1 MSASTFLR
9 PGRNLRWGVLLFA
22 LIALLA
28 PISAFARNYHLQ
40 RFNDA
45 LVIHEDGRVIVSE
58 ELTFV
63 FEGSFKGIHRRIPV
77 EYPVRGG
84 SNYTLFID
92 NVDVTDDAG
101 SPLKFKQQYKGDQ
114 LVLEIYVPGAVDA
127 TRTIRIRYVVLNGIR
142 YFEDHDELY
151 WNVTGNDW
159 LVDIDRAS
167 ALAVLP
173 DSAIGSIRAQ
183 AFEGAYGSA
192 TPSVSQVNGAQVS
205 FESAHP
211 LPPRG
216 GMTVDVYVPKGIIH
230 QPNVITRGIWFLR
243 SNLVLL
249 LPLLSFLV
257 MGGMWYY
264 KGRDPD
270 PGLSVAPLYEAPEGM
285 TPAEV
290 GTLIDDTVDPR
301 DITSTLVDLAVR
313 GYLKIEEVNEKV
325 LFFNNKDFVFHLMKP
340 QGEWGTIARHEN
352 EILTNMFM
360 TSSTECR
367 LSDLKN
373 RFYLA
378 IPSIKKEIIEELKD
392 KTMYR
397 VDPDTANG
405 YRVVGILLIVAPIVL
420 AQVTGFYQFFR
431 APVMA
436 VIAAAISLVIV
447 YLFGRNM
454 TAKTMKGMRAVV
466 GIQGF
471 REFMSRVDG
480 DRLRKFPPETFEKCL
495 PFAMALGVEKHW
507 ASAFQGIIKDPP
519 SWYVSQY
526 PMGTGWNTMMF
537 TNSMNNMSSS
547 TYEAFTSAPRASSSG
562 SGFGGGGG
570 GGFSGGGF
578 GGGGGDAF

>member
-1 MSASTFLR
+1 MLASRFSR
-9 PGRNLRWGVLLFA
+9 PGRIIRWGVLLVA
-22 LIALLA
+22 LFVCSAASARSYHIQRYNEA
-28 PISAFARNYHLQ
+28 ISVNE
-40 RFNDA
+40 N
-45 LVIHEDGRVIVSE
+45 GRIVVSE

-63 FEGSFKGIHRRIPV
+63 FEGEYHGIYRDIPV
-77 EYPVRGG
+77 EYPNSGG
-84 SNYTLFID
+84 SNYTLFIE
-92 NVDVTDDAG
+92 NIDVTDDSGAA
-101 SPLKFKQQYKGDQ
+101 LKYESHYKGD
-114 LVLEIYVPGAVDA
+114 LLRLKIYVPGATDA
-127 TRTIRIRYVVLNGIR
+127 KRTVRIRYVVLNAIR

-159 LVDIDRAS
+159 PVDIESAAAFVSFPASTAGHLRAN
-167 ALAVLP
+167 AY
-173 DSAIGSIRAQ
+173 
-183 AFEGAYGSA
+183 EGPYGSA
-192 TPSVSQVNGAQVS
+192 ERSITDILGSNVQFQSVHS
-205 FESAHP
+205 
-211 LPPRG
+211 LTPRG
-216 GMTVDVYVPKGIIH
+216 GMTIDVYIPKGFLH
-230 QPNVITRGIWFLR
+230 QPWAVTRAWWFLR

-270 PGLSVAPLYEAPEGM
+270 PGLSVAPLYEPPEGM

-313 GYLKIEEVNEKV
+313 GFLKIEEVNNKV
-325 LFFNNKDFVFHLMKP
+325 LFFNNRDYVFHLQKLP
-340 QGEWGTIARHEN
+340 AEWTSLARHES
-352 EILTNMFM
+352 EILSNMFTGGAM
-360 TSSTECR
+360 ECR
-367 LSDLKN
+367 FSDLKN

-378 IPSIKKEIIEELKD
+378 IPSIKKEIIQELKD

-405 YRVVGILLIVAPIVL
+405 YRVVGVLLIAAPIVL
-420 AQVTGFYQFFR
+420 AQVTGVYSFFR
-431 APVMA
+431 APLMA
-436 VIAAAISLVIV
+436 IIAIAISAIVV

-454 TAKTMKGMRAVV
+454 TAKTIKGMRALV
-466 GIQGF
+466 GVQGF

-507 ASAFQGIIKDPP
+507 AAAFQDIIKDPP
-519 SWYVSQY
+519 SWYVSPY
-526 PMGTGWNTMMF
+526 PGHGWNTMYF
-537 TNSMNNMSSS
+537 TDSMHTMSSS
-547 TYEAFTSAPRASSSG
+547 AYEAFTTAPRASASG

-578 GGGGGDAF
+578 GGGGGGAF

>member
-1 MSASTFLR
+1 MSDSNISR
-9 PGRNLRWGVLLFA
+9 PGRNLRWGVLLFV

-28 PISAFARNYHLQ
+28 PNSAFARTYHLQ
-40 RFNDA
+40 KFNDA
-45 LVIHEDGRVIVSE
+45 LIVHEDGRIVVSE

-63 FEGSFKGIHRRIPV
+63 FQGSFKGIHRRIPV
-77 EYPVRGG
+77 EYPGRGG
-84 SNYTLFID
+84 SNYTLFIE
-92 NVDVTDDAG
+92 NVDVTDDSGAA
-101 SPLKFKQQYKGDQ
+101 LKFKKQYKGDQ
-114 LVLEIYVPGAVDA
+114 LELEIYVPGAVDA

-159 LVDIDRAS
+159 LVDIDSAS
-167 ALAVLP
+167 ALAILP
-173 DSAIGSIRAQ
+173 DSAVGSIRAQ

-192 TPSVSQVNGAQVS
+192 DRSITEINGAQVQ
-205 FESAHP
+205 FEAAHA
-211 LPPRG
+211 LSPRAG
-216 GMTVDVYVPKGIIH
+216 LTIDVFIPKGIIH
-230 QPNVITRGIWFLR
+230 QPNVITRSIWFLR
-243 SNLVLL
+243 SNLILL
-249 LPLLSFLV
+249 LPMLSFLV

-270 PGLSVAPLYEAPEGM
+270 PGLSVAPLYEPPEGM

-290 GTLIDDTVDPR
+290 GTLVDDTVDPR
-301 DITSTLVDLAVR
+301 DITSTLIDLAVR
-313 GYLKIEEVNEKV
+313 GYLKIEEVNDKV
-325 LFFNNKDFVFHLMKP
+325 LFFNNKDFVFHLLKP
-340 QGEWGTIARHEN
+340 QAEWVNLARHEN
-352 EILTNMFM
+352 EILTNMF
-360 TSSTECR
+360 SVGSTECHF
-367 LSDLKN
+367 SDLKN

-392 KTMYR
+392 KSMYR

-431 APVMA
+431 APLMA

-454 TAKTMKGMRAVV
+454 TAKTMKGMRALV
-466 GIQGF
+466 GVQGF

-480 DRLRKFPPETFEKCL
+480 DRLRKFPPETFEKFL

-507 ASAFQGIIKDPP
+507 ATAFQGIIKDPP
-519 SWYVSQY
+519 SWYVSPY
-526 PMGTGWNTMMF
+526 PTHSWNTMMF
-537 TNSMNNMSSS
+537 THSMNNMSSS
-547 TYEAFTSAPRASSSG
+547 AYEAFTSAPRASSSG